1 MADLELVKKLREETC
16 ISLGDCKKALEEAD
30 GDLEK
35 AREIL
40 KKRGAAVAAKKAERE
55 AGMGI
60 VEAYV
65 HSNKKLGVMLQLACE
80 TDFVSLSADFQNLA
94 HEICLQIAS
103 MRPAYVKEEEIPEDV
118 LKEITEIY
126 TAQTKDLGK
135 SPEISE
141 GIVNGKLEKFKKE
154 SCLMSQPWVKDDSKM
169 MKDLINEYIGKV
181 GENILVKKFV
191 IYEF

>member
-1 MADLELVKKLREETC
+1 MADLELVKKLREETS
-16 ISLGDCKKALEEAD
+16 ISLGDCKKAIEEAN

-60 VEAYV
+60 IEAYV

-80 TDFVSLSADFQNLA
+80 TDFVSLSDDFQNLA

-103 MRPAYVKEEEIPEDV
+103 MRPLYVKEEEIPEDV
-118 LKEITEIY
+118 LKEITETY
-126 TAQTKDLGK
+126 TEEAKDLGK
-135 SPEISE
+135 APELLE
-141 GIVNGKLEKFKKE
+141 GIVKGKIEKFKKE
-154 SCLMSQPWVKDDSKM
+154 SCLLSQPWVKDNEKTV
-169 MKDLINEYIGKV
+169 KDLIDEYIGKV

-191 IYEF
+191 TYEF